1 MAAWTAA
8 NISELVLM
16 SSNHSRSSSDLA
28 PPLVNRRDLRHDVD
42 AGGQPAFHQTAP
54 DFAGFF
60 VTAYCAKYDLFAS
73 HIKSAVGRRWEFVKD
88 PASKGRS
95 MLTQIKFGT
104 SGWRAVM
111 AEEFTFANVR
121 RAVEGIARY
130 VVLQKP
136 QGARVI
142 VGRDP
147 RFLGE
152 TFCSMAAEIL
162 AAHGITPLVV
172 AEPAPTPA
180 FAYAVI
186 QSKADGV
193 INFTA
198 SHNPPEYNGI
208 KFSTPDGC
216 PALPEVTK
224 KIEAEIV
231 AGDNPPSTMEAASAD
246 KGTLDPKPMYLK
258 RLGEIIDLEAIRK
271 AGVRVAFDP
280 MWGAA
285 RGYSDE
291 LLRSAGADVATV
303 HDYRDV
309 LFGGHAPEPDDHL
322 LEDLRIKMR
331 ETGAQIGI
339 ATDGDADRFGIVD
352 GDGTFLQPNYVI
364 ALLFDYLVESRG
376 WKNGVAKSVATTNL
390 INALAEKHG
399 VELYETPV
407 GFKYIGELIMQDK
420 IAIGGEE
427 SAGLSIRHHVPEKDG
442 LLAGLL
448 CCEAVAKRGKPL
460 GEQLKAISNQVGS
473 YYPQRENFRLTP
485 EVKGKFTEKLRVDPK
500 EFVGHSVSQVVR
512 TDGLKLLF
520 DDGSWVC
527 YRLSGTEPVV
537 RVYTE
542 ARSER
547 GSEKLSTAAKNWIF
561 E

>member
-1 MAAWTAA
+1 
-8 NISELVLM
+8 
-16 SSNHSRSSSDLA
+16 
-28 PPLVNRRDLRHDVD
+28 
-42 AGGQPAFHQTAP
+42 
-54 DFAGFF
+54 
-60 VTAYCAKYDLFAS
+60 
-73 HIKSAVGRRWEFVKD
+73 
-88 PASKGRS
+88 

-121 RAVEGIARY
+121 RAVGGIARY
-130 VVLQKP
+130 VASQRP
-136 QGARVI
+136 QGKGARVI

-152 TFCSMAAEIL
+152 TFCAMAAEIL
-162 AAHGITPLVV
+162 QAHGITPVV
-172 AEPAPTPA
+172 VPEPAPTPA
-180 FAYAVI
+180 FAYAVA
-186 QSKADGV
+186 QTKADGV

-198 SHNPPEYNGI
+198 SHNPPLYNGI

-224 KIEAEIV
+224 KIEAEIS
-231 AGDNPPSTMEAASAD
+231 AGDHESASKPAQ
-246 KGTLDPKPMYLK
+246 KAGGATESLDVKKSYLK
-258 RLGEIIDLEAIRK
+258 RLGEIVDLNAIRK
-271 AGVRVAFDP
+271 ANLKVCFDP

-291 LLRSAGADVATV
+291 FLRAAGVEVATV

-322 LEDLRIKMR
+322 LEDLRSRMK
-331 ETGAQIGI
+331 ESGAHIGI

-352 GDGTFLQPNYVI
+352 ADGTFLQPNYVI

-390 INALAEKHG
+390 VNAIAKARG
-399 VELYETPV
+399 VELFETPV

-442 LLAGLL
+442 VLAGLL
-448 CCEAVAKRGKPL
+448 CCEMVAKRGKPL
-460 GEQLKAISNQVGS
+460 GEQLTELSNEVGS
-473 YYPQRENFRLTP
+473 YFPQRENFRLTP
-485 EVKGKFTEKLRVDPK
+485 EVKEKFTGKLKSDPG
-500 EFVGHSVSQVVR
+500 EFCGRKVSAVVR
-512 TDGLKLLF
+512 TDGLKLIF
-520 DDGSWVC
+520 EDGSWVC

-537 RVYTE
+537 RVYSE
-542 ARSER
+542 ARSQH
-547 GSEKLSTAAKNWIF
+547 GLEKLGAAAKQWIF

>member
-1 MAAWTAA
+1 
-8 NISELVLM
+8 
-16 SSNHSRSSSDLA
+16 
-28 PPLVNRRDLRHDVD
+28 
-42 AGGQPAFHQTAP
+42 
-54 DFAGFF
+54 
-60 VTAYCAKYDLFAS
+60 
-73 HIKSAVGRRWEFVKD
+73 
-88 PASKGRS
+88 
-95 MLTQIKFGT
+95 MLTQINFGT

-111 AEEFTFANVR
+111 AEEFTFTNVR
-121 RAVEGIARY
+121 RAVGGIARY
-130 VVLQKP
+130 VASLKP
-136 QGARVI
+136 EGARVI

-152 TFCSMAAEIL
+152 TFCALAAEIL
-162 AAHGITPLVV
+162 SEQGIAPLVV
-172 AEPAPTPA
+172 SEPAPTPA
-180 FAYAVI
+180 FAHAVI
-186 QSKADGV
+186 HNQADGV

-224 KIEAEIV
+224 KIEAEIA
-231 AGDNPPSTMEAASAD
+231 AGDKADVAKDRAATPAA
-246 KGTLDPKPMYLK
+246 KGSLDPKPDYLK
-258 RLGEIIDLEAIRK
+258 RLGEIIDLDVIKK
-271 AGVRVAFDP
+271 ANLKVVFDP

-291 LLRSAGADVATV
+291 LLRSAGLQVDTV

-309 LFGGHAPEPDDHL
+309 LFGGHAPEPDDHW
-322 LEDLRIKMR
+322 LEDLRKKMR
-331 ETGAQIGI
+331 QTGAQIGI

-352 GDGTFLQPNYVI
+352 SDGTFLQPNYVI

-390 INALAEKHG
+390 INALAKKHD
-399 VELYETPV
+399 VELHETPV

-448 CCEAVAKRGKPL
+448 CCEAVARRGRSL
-460 GEQLKAISNQVGS
+460 GEQLKTICNQVGS

-485 EVKGKFTEKLRVDPK
+485 EVKTKFTEKLRSDPRD
-500 EFVGHSVSQVVR
+500 FCGHPVGQVVR

-520 DDGSWVC
+520 EDGSWVC

-542 ARSER
+542 ARSEP
-547 GSEKLSTAAKNWIF
+547 GLEKLSTAAKHWIF

>member
-1 MAAWTAA
+1 M
-8 NISELVLM
+8 
-16 SSNHSRSSSDLA
+16 
-28 PPLVNRRDLRHDVD
+28 P
-42 AGGQPAFHQTAP
+42 
-54 DFAGFF
+54 
-60 VTAYCAKYDLFAS
+60 
-73 HIKSAVGRRWEFVKD
+73 
-88 PASKGRS
+88 
-95 MLTQIKFGT
+95 TQIKFGT

-111 AEEFTFANVR
+111 AEDFTFVNVR

-130 VVLQKP
+130 VTSQKP
-136 QGARVI
+136 KGARVI

-152 TFCSMAAEIL
+152 TFCAMAADIL
-162 AAHGITPLVV
+162 AAHGIAPLVV
-172 AEPAPTPA
+172 NDPAPTPA
-180 FAYAVI
+180 FAHAVVHN
-186 QSKADGV
+186 QADGV

-216 PALPEVTK
+216 PALPEVTSR
-224 KIEAEIV
+224 IEAEIV
-231 AGDNPPSTMEAASAD
+231 AGDAAPALKSTAVTVTKA
-246 KGTLDPKPMYLK
+246 TLDPKPAYLK
-258 RLGEIIDLEAIRK
+258 RLGEAVDLEVIRK
-271 AGVRVAFDP
+271 AGLKVAFDP
-280 MWGAA
+280 MWGSA

-291 LLRSAGADVATV
+291 LLRSAGVQVSSV

-322 LEDLRIKMR
+322 LEGLRMKMR

-352 GDGTFLQPNYVI
+352 ADGTFLQPNYVI

-390 INALAEKHG
+390 INALAKAHG
-399 VELYETPV
+399 VELHETPV

-420 IAIGGEE
+420 IVIGGEE

-448 CCEAVAKRGKPL
+448 CCEAVARRGKSL
-460 GEQLKAISNQVGS
+460 KQQLQAISNQVGS
-473 YYPQRENFRLTP
+473 FYPQRENFRLTP
-485 EVKGKFTEKLRVDPK
+485 EVRTKFTEKLRSDPA
-500 EFVGHSVSQVVR
+500 EFCGHEVSEVVCK
-512 TDGLKLLF
+512 DGLKLLF
-520 DDGSWVC
+520 ADGSWVC

-542 ARSER
+542 ARSEP
-547 GSEKLSTAAKNWIF
+547 GLEKLSTAAKHWIF

>member
-1 MAAWTAA
+1 
-8 NISELVLM
+8 
-16 SSNHSRSSSDLA
+16 
-28 PPLVNRRDLRHDVD
+28 
-42 AGGQPAFHQTAP
+42 
-54 DFAGFF
+54 
-60 VTAYCAKYDLFAS
+60 
-73 HIKSAVGRRWEFVKD
+73 
-88 PASKGRS
+88 

-121 RAVEGIARY
+121 RAVGGIARY
-130 VVLQKP
+130 VAAQKP

-152 TFCSMAAEIL
+152 TFCAMAADIL
-162 AAHGITPLVV
+162 SAQGITPLVA
-172 AEPAPTPA
+172 AEPAPTPS
-180 FAYAVI
+180 FAYSVI
-186 QSKADGV
+186 QLKADGV

-224 KIEAEIV
+224 KIEAEII
-231 AGDNPPSTMEAASAD
+231 AGDAAAPAPAGSA
-246 KGTLDPKPMYLK
+246 KPAAETIDPKPDYLK
-258 RLGEIIDLEAIRK
+258 RLAEIVDLKAIQK
-271 AGVRVAFDP
+271 AGVKVAFDP

-291 LLRSAGADVATV
+291 LLREAGVQVATV
-303 HDYRDV
+303 HDQRDV

-322 LEDLRIKMR
+322 LEDLRKKMK
-331 ETGAQIGI
+331 ESGAQIGI

-352 GDGTFLQPNYVI
+352 ADGAFLQPNYVI

-390 INALAEKHG
+390 INALAEVHK
-399 VELYETPV
+399 VELHETPV

-442 LLAGLL
+442 VLAGLL
-448 CCEAVAKRGKPL
+448 CCEAVARRGKPL
-460 GEQLKAISNQVGS
+460 GEQLKALCNQVGS
-473 YYPQRENFRLTP
+473 YFPRRDNFRLTP
-485 EVKGKFTEKLRVDPK
+485 VVKEKFTEKLRLDPK
-500 EFVGHSVSQVVR
+500 EFCGHSVSQVVR
-512 TDGLKLLF
+512 TDGLKLVF
-520 DDGSWVC
+520 SDGSWVC

-537 RVYTE
+537 RVYSE
-542 ARSER
+542 ARSEK
-547 GSEKLSTAAKNWIF
+547 GLEKLSTAAKAWIF